1 MVALSKS
8 SAPGHARR
16 AEPSPRCPRPRLE
29 DCRPRGSGATCRRLH
44 SSRSPVSDR
53 PHPLAGVMSN
63 GGPYEGGPTQLA
75 GPVVEFGFLLP
86 SGRLAAR
93 KYLSRRR
100 SAATRLYR
108 DQHHRLRNHRVRS
121 EVSGRSVTGTGHRH
135 PATAPAVRPYP
146 RRPRFGLLS
155 RRGSLGGCF
164 GQQLL
169 IRRRNQKPSRG
180 RDRVDLVH
188 AVIGQAE
195 LGSAPSGPRDRLTS
209 RSAFRAGDTA
219 MLGLRRAPDG
229 ASPPTPNPP
238 ALGSRG

>member
-1 MVALSKS
+1 MDALSKS
-8 SAPGHARR
+8 RAR
-16 AEPSPRCPRPRLE
+16 PRPSGRAISAL
-29 DCRPRGSGATCRRLH
+29 PAPASLGSPTQGSGATCRRSH
-44 SSRSPVSDR
+44 SSRSPVSNR

-135 PATAPAVRPYP
+135 PPTAPAVRPYP

-164 GQQLL
+164 GRQRL

-188 AVIGQAE
+188 AVMARPSSVALPRAHEIG
-195 LGSAPSGPRDRLTS
+195 
-209 RSAFRAGDTA
+209 
-219 MLGLRRAPDG
+219 
-229 ASPPTPNPP
+229 
-238 ALGSRG
+238 